1 MRKLLSITLLLLI
14 FLSDGQAQNATNCF
28 NTQFKN
34 SATTKEDING
44 YLMGY
49 LATMIYP
56 DYGLRFH
63 ESPVQGPSSD
73 WVKFFQH
80 RNDTFVSKFAQRLG
94 TMFYDPTTTITLA
107 GTTSTVTVTNN
118 LNLTLASSTAAPRE
132 PNVVSIA
139 SGKVIFDFQSRCNT
153 NGYDPEAIIISN
165 ASTIFVVFRGTDR
178 VSCADPTSPVSSTMG
193 EVGEWLGTD
202 FKFLKRTWPNI
213 NGEVHRGMIESL
225 TSGGFADSLASRIK
239 NKYGGANKKIWI
251 TGHSLGGAHAQLFAL
266 LLKLNYGLSTQGLYL
281 YESPHPGDANF
292 VNQLNTAIGRTRI
305 QRFEFGD
312 DPICTLPPQMAPFSY
327 GRAGVRNYFEDLNV
341 LKSGPEQLV
350 VWDDMKAGCG
360 LLNLGLSS
368 TIKLDAVYA
377 CGGAFCHHDPRW
389 VVKALRNKVPSSLY
403 TSLPADLPIPTLNQS
418 TCTTPQ
424 IEKAKLNNVVVNTA
438 DAIEK
443 AVGDFI
449 ASTSNILDNVFGTV
463 PGIPNGN
470 YKIACYG
477 FTRNNAKKYL
487 YWNGTDKSQLTINTT
502 GTVFTLEHKG
512 TGGYY
517 LRNGSRMVANVKVP
531 NLGGPDARVNNNV
544 LMQKSGNF
552 PGGLFG
558 DEDTWYFRQV
568 SNNVYVLMNWN
579 TKCILDAPNNCLST
593 GDCGVDNIS
602 SNTPGRTSM
611 WVFER
616 Q

>member
-1 MRKLLSITLLLLI
+1 MKKIILIISLFFISICN
-14 FLSDGQAQNATNCF
+14 GKAQNATNCF
-28 NTQFKN
+28 NTVFKN
-34 SATTKEDING
+34 SATTREDVKG

-63 ESPVQGPSSD
+63 ESPVQTPESE

-80 RNDTFVSKFAQRLG
+80 RNDTFVAKFAQRLG
-94 TMFYDPTTTITLA
+94 YMFYDPNAILSSTSI
-107 GTTSTVTVTNN
+107 TSTSLITTNITSISS
-118 LNLTLASSTAAPRE
+118 LTTAPPRE
-132 PNVVSIA
+132 TNVVSVG
-139 SGKVIFDFQSRCNT
+139 SGKVIFDFQSRCNGT
-153 NGYDPEAIIISN
+153 GYDPEAIIISTPT
-165 ASTIFVVFRGTDR
+165 TIYVVFRGTDR
-178 VSCADPTSPVSSTMG
+178 VSCTDLTTSSGSNMG

-213 NGEVHRGMIESL
+213 NGEVHRGFIESL
-225 TSGGFADSLASRIK
+225 TFGGFADSLASRIK

-266 LLKLNYGLSTQGLYL
+266 LLKLNFGLPTQGLYL
-281 YESPHPGDANF
+281 YESPHPGDDNF
-292 VNQLNTAIGRTRI
+292 VTQLNNAIGINRI
-305 QRFEFGD
+305 QRYEFLD
-312 DPICTLPPQMAPFSY
+312 DPICTLPPQMPPFSF
-327 GRAGVRNYFEDLNV
+327 GRAGVRNYFEDINV
-341 LKSGPEQLV
+341 MKIGPEQLE
-350 VWDDMKAGCG
+350 VWDDLKAGCG
-360 LLNLGLSS
+360 LLNMGLNSI
-368 TIKLDAVYA
+368 IKLDAVYA

-389 VVKALRNKVPSSLY
+389 VLKGTRNKLPTSLF
-403 TSLPADLPIPTLNQS
+403 TSLPADLPLPTLNQS
-418 TCTTPQ
+418 TCSSSQ
-424 IEKAKLNNVVVNTA
+424 IDKGKLNNVVVNTA

-443 AVGDFI
+443 AVGEFI
-449 ASTSNILDNVFGTV
+449 TSTTNILDNVFGTV
-463 PGIPNGN
+463 SGLSNGN

-477 FTRNNAKKYL
+477 FTRNNTKKYL
-487 YWNGTDKSQLTINTT
+487 YWNGTDKSQLSISTT
-502 GTVFTLEHKG
+502 GTTFTLEHKT

-517 LRNGSRMVANVKVP
+517 LRSGSRMVANIKVP

-568 SNNVYVLMNWN
+568 TSNVYVLMNWN
-579 TKCILDAPNNCLST
+579 TKCILDAPNDCLTSGT
-593 GDCGVDNIS
+593 CGIDNIN